1 MPNLFNTLLAN
12 SGLKAEDV
20 SRQFQV
26 PLPQVKQWVRGEGIP
41 PLVIVHKMTDTA
53 FHREKMAGIS
63 SGDMVRFILERSGWE
78 AQDFLFYVGIDVSTK
93 TVYRWVQG
101 SQEPA
106 SVHRTKLEAI
116 YEKFQQESPRR
127 VVWSIAIARMKALR
141 ADTGCSWSRLADAFG
156 CSLPSIQGWANGVNH
171 PRGIQDKLPKLLE
184 ILEINKALQN
194 LSNTLS
200 PLEN

>member
-26 PLPQVKQWVRGEGIP
+26 PLPQVKQWARGEGIP

-53 FHREKMAGIS
+53 FHREKLSGIS

-78 AQDFLFYVGIDVSTK
+78 AQDFLFYVGIAVSTK

-106 SVHRTKLEAI
+106 SVHRTKLEAT
-116 YEKFQQESPRR
+116 YEKFQRVGDPQR

-156 CSLPSIQGWANGVNH
+156 CSLPSIQGWANGANH

-184 ILEINKALQN
+184 INKALQN
-194 LSNTLS
+194 LSDTLS
-200 PLEN
+200 PPEN